1 MKCRSNGYSL
11 VELAVA
17 MAAAGVV
24 GLVVWKWVATSDSI
38 ARPDPVATQLAA
50 AQQGLEGFV
59 LSHSRLPCPAADTS
73 GVESC
78 GVSGASVLPWKVLG
92 LRQQDAVLK
101 YGVYRAAG
109 ADLTLAGNTAFIPNF
124 PPGVM
129 GEAAPGYNGVTTSNG
144 LDFCTSLR
152 RAAAAPSSGTGALAV
167 DGMAVAYALVH
178 PGANGHFDGKN
189 VTGFDLPGRPGTAS
203 YDDQM
208 QTAGLS
214 ELSGRLTCP
223 QRLGAVNAAVRSTYA
238 AYDIWRNT
246 KFHQTFRTF
255 DNDFQQTQLTFSRLQ
270 MAIDVL
276 NLAMTAAAITTGTL
290 VSIESGGV
298 GVASV
303 VSAVAAAVAAV
314 LPLVLDAI
322 ALAEA
327 EAGAKTAQQMDTA
340 SQGLTPQMLALLNA
354 KAARAAQQD
363 LKGLLP

>member
-1 MKCRSNGYSL
+1 
-11 VELAVA
+11 
-17 MAAAGVV
+17 
-24 GLVVWKWVATSDSI
+24 
-38 ARPDPVATQLAA
+38 
-50 AQQGLEGFV
+50 
-59 LSHSRLPCPAADTS
+59 
-73 GVESC
+73 
-78 GVSGASVLPWKVLG
+78 
-92 LRQQDAVLK
+92 
-101 YGVYRAAG
+101 
-109 ADLTLAGNTAFIPNF
+109 
-124 PPGVM
+124 
-129 GEAAPGYNGVTTSNG
+129 
-144 LDFCTSLR
+144 
-152 RAAAAPSSGTGALAV
+152 
-167 DGMAVAYALVH
+167 
-178 PGANGHFDGKN
+178 
-189 VTGFDLPGRPGTAS
+189 
-203 YDDQM
+203 M

-223 QRLGAVNAAVRSTYA
+223 QRLGVVNAAVRSTYA